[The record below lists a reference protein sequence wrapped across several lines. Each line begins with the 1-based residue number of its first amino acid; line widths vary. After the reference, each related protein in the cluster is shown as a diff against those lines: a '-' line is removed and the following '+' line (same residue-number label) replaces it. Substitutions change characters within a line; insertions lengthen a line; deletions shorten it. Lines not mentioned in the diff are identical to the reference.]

1 MSVKFRIG
9 LTIDGETLFGIIAKM
24 LPVED
29 VSVEEVSSTLA
40 QRAIAIADRPRLKQ
54 KQKQKR
60 QGKVRLKAGIN
71 GIILTAMADG
81 PKRALELKPLVEA
94 AGYSQNSVNSRLEE
108 LRKKGI
114 TERVGDGKWRVRRM
128 PHEST

>member
-29 VSVEEVSSTLA
+29 VSVEEVSPKPRLA
-40 QRAIAIADRPRLKQ
+40 QRAIAIAHRPKP
-54 KQKQKR
+54 KR